1 MKPNRRLA
9 IVPVLAALLLG
20 VVAGSFPTAL
30 AQDNEDE
37 GVTFDTEDSFY
48 MPGDLVVFIG
58 SGYSE
63 GCQYS
68 ITVDGVEVGP
78 LSGTP
83 QGLTNAAWQ
92 TESATPTGTYL
103 ATIWNVTD
111 PGQHDELAS
120 VHFGIWGTDKTEYT
134 YPDVVTISGGGGGA
148 ARPLTINITN
158 GTWVPAGYP
167 KDISADG
174 NGEFL
179 DGWDFYDASTGRYT
193 ITVNGTGTVDDEE
206 EKFRLE
212 TTVELT
218 VTAAGRAESIR
229 QEIDDKM
236 LEIQGAVDEGKI
248 ADIDGALIAKLTV
261 ISDKIQQAIDWL
273 GTSRDKVARN
283 MLNAARNKLKAFI
296 NQVRAQRGKHIIDT
310 DLADGLIEQAEHLLE
325 LIEGLIGSFD
335 EGQTAQPVLSQT
347 EGKGNGKG
355 NNGKGNG
362 KGKGKG
368 KPQ

>member
-1 MKPNRRLA
+1 MKPNRRLV

-20 VVAGSFPTAL
+20 VVSGSFPTAL

-37 GVTFDTEDSFY
+37 GVTFDTQQLFY

-63 GCQYS
+63 GCQYN
-68 ITVDGVEVGP
+68 IAVDGVEVGP
-78 LSGTP
+78 FTETLGE
-83 QGLTNAAWQ
+83 LTDAAWQ
-92 TESATPTGTYL
+92 TSSATPTGTYL
-103 ATIWNVTD
+103 ATIYNVTD
-111 PGQHDELAS
+111 PGQHDELANAQ
-120 VHFGIWGTDKTEYT
+120 FGLWGTDKSDYT
-134 YPDVVTISGGGGGA
+134 YPDVVTVSGGGIGA

-179 DGWDFYDASTGRYT
+179 DEWDFYDASTGSYT

-212 TTVELT
+212 TTVGLV

-236 LEIQGAVDEGKI
+236 VEIQDAVDAGDI

-296 NQVRAQRGKHIIDT
+296 NQVKAQRGKHIIDT
-310 DLADGLIEQAEHLLE
+310 DLADDLIDQAEHLLE
-325 LIEGLIGSFD
+325 LIDGLIVSID
-335 EGQTAQPVLSQT
+335 EGQSAQPSLSQT

-368 KPQ
+368 KPR